1 MADEQPAVED
11 KAMRAPA
18 IDPAGVAG
26 VAAPHSFRRW
36 RALLGGLLLALLPGF
51 AIAGESE
58 EWPTAPDRGERP
70 VTRIP
75 WMRFSGD
82 PNVPVEVLGGVERGR
97 EVLVVREKELTGRQR
112 RLLRRADRKAEKAA
126 ELRKKAGA
134 RGTAVEYAVVVP
146 AVRHVEASPPR
157 TIVIDQRRPKGPN
170 VQVVR
175 MDREHDGCD
184 EHEHEDIE
192 VHAPVVID
200 AERLSRDVE
209 RRVEQALRQAERARE
224 RAQRDQ
230 ERAHR
235 DHERAQRGAAHG
247 RRRHEAAARE
257 VERAMR
263 DGQIDA
269 DERRRIQGAARGG

>member
-1 MADEQPAVED
+1 
-11 KAMRAPA
+11 MRISV

-26 VAAPHSFRRW
+26 VAPHSIRRW
-36 RALLGGLLLALLPGF
+36 RAVLGGLLLALLPGF

-58 EWPTAPDRGERP
+58 EWPTAPDRGEKP

-82 PNVPVEVLGGVERGR
+82 PNAPVEVLGNVERGR

-126 ELRKKAGA
+126 ELRKKAGV

-146 AVRHVEASPPR
+146 TVRQVEVSPPR

-175 MDREHDGCD
+175 LDREHDGCD
-184 EHEHEDIE
+184 EREEHARSEEHEHVEE
-192 VHAPVVID
+192 HAPVVID
-200 AERLSRDVE
+200 AERLSKDVE
-209 RRVEQALRQAERARE
+209 RQVEQALRHAERARE

-235 DHERAQRGAAHG
+235 GHERAQRGAAHG

-263 DGQIDA
+263 DGQLDA
-269 DERRRIQGAARGG
+269 DERRRIREAARGG

>member
-1 MADEQPAVED
+1 
-11 KAMRAPA
+11 MRVPA

-26 VAAPHSFRRW
+26 DAPRSIRRW

-51 AIAGESE
+51 ASAGESE

-82 PNVPVEVLGGVERGR
+82 PNMPVEVLGNVERGR

-112 RLLRRADRKAEKAA
+112 RLLRRADRKAAKAA

-134 RGTAVEYAVVVP
+134 RGTQVEYAVVVP
-146 AVRHVEASPPR
+146 AVRQVEASPPR
-157 TIVIDQRRPKGPN
+157 TIVIDQRRPRGPRGPK

-175 MDREHDGCD
+175 MDREHEGCD
-184 EHEHEDIE
+184 EREQHVRSEVHEHDIE

-200 AERLSRDVE
+200 SERISRDVE
-209 RRVEQALRQAERARE
+209 RALREGERARE
-224 RAQRDQ
+224 RAMRDAERAQRHQ

-235 DHERAQRGAAHG
+235 DADQG
-247 RRRHEAAARE
+247 RRRGEAAGRE

-263 DGQIDA
+263 DGKIDA
-269 DERRRIQGAARGG
+269 DERRRIREAARGG

>member
-1 MADEQPAVED
+1 
-11 KAMRAPA
+11 MRVPA
-18 IDPAGVAG
+18 IDPAGSAG
-26 VAAPHSFRRW
+26 VALHSIRRW
-36 RALLGGLLLALLPGF
+36 RAVLGGLLLALLPGF

-82 PNVPVEVLGGVERGR
+82 PNLPVEVLGDVERGR

-146 AVRHVEASPPR
+146 MVRQAPVSQPR
-157 TIVIDQRRPKGPN
+157 TIVIDQRRPQGPK

-184 EHEHEDIE
+184 EHEEHARSEEHEHDIE
-192 VHAPVVID
+192 EHAPVVID
-200 AERLSRDVE
+200 AERLSKDVE
-209 RRVEQALRQAERARE
+209 RQVEQALRHAEQARD

-230 ERAHR
+230 ERAQRH
-235 DHERAQRGAAHG
+235 HERAQRGAAHG

-263 DGQIDA
+263 DGQLDA
-269 DERRRIQGAARGG
+269 DERRRIREAARGG